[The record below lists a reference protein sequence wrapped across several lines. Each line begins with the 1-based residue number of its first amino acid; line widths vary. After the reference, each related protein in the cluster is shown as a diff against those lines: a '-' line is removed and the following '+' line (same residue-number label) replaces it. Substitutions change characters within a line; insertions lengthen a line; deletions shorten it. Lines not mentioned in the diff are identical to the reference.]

1 MLKGKLK
8 LWLLAPAIALSISVI
23 KPAFSGG
30 IPVIDG
36 SLIAQANAEVA
47 KLVEVYNRLTSIY
60 NAINEVKKSVNI
72 VEDTIRTYTQHP
84 SQFLGQILFPYI
96 KGEIRNIDWEYNRT
110 SNNTWNAYGNLS
122 SSSIMNKV
130 SDIDSPVIVSLDD
143 KGNPIITTATGK
155 KVDVDNGKLETYISG
170 ILTSPDPVEFSK
182 LEGIFKDKKDDEVKR
197 AIMSMRAKKSE
208 VRAIL
213 LDSYLSLKKV
223 ETYKNAVDSISKRI
237 ANGVD
242 AGEMEKL
249 RAQLIAL
256 DAMINSEI
264 AKQVANQN
272 KLQAIVGS
280 NNIAYE
286 EAQRINLLKAYEAVK
301 NKKK

>member
-1 MLKGKLK
+1 MFKGKLK
-8 LWLLAPAIALSISVI
+8 LWLLAPAIALSLSVV

-36 SLIAQANAEVA
+36 SLIAQVA
-47 KLVEVYNRLTSIY
+47 TEISKLVEVYNKLVDIY
-60 NAINEVKKSVNI
+60 KAINDVKKSVDD
-72 VEDTIRTYTQHP
+72 VENTIRTYTKDP
-84 SQFLGQILFPYI
+84 SSFIIGQILPYI
-96 KGEIRNIDWEYNRT
+96 KGEVNRT
-110 SNNTWNAYGNLS
+110 DAAYNSISTATWNNYGKLDSN
-122 SSSIMNKV
+122 SIMSRV
-130 SDIDSPVIVSLDD
+130 SGIDSPVIVSSD
-143 KGNPIITTATGK
+143 GNITTATGR
-155 KVDVDNGKLETYISG
+155 VLDSGKLEAYISG
-170 ILTSPDPVEFSK
+170 ILTSPDPVEISK
-182 LEGIFKDKKDDEVKR
+182 LEGSLTDPESKR

-223 ETYKNAVDSISKRI
+223 EAYKKAVDDISKKV

-264 AKQVANQN
+264 ARQVANQN

-280 NNIAYE
+280 NNISYE
-286 EAQRINLLKAYEAVK
+286 EVQRINLLKAYEAVK
-301 NKKK
+301 KK

>member
-36 SLIAQANAEVA
+36 SLIAQVATEIA
-47 KLVEVYNRLTSIY
+47 KLGEVYNRLVSVY
-60 NAINEVKKSVNI
+60 NAINNVKNSVDN
-72 VEDTIRTYTQHP
+72 VENTIRTYTQYR
-84 SQFLGQILFPYI
+84 SDFILGQILPYI
-96 KGEIRNIDWEYNRT
+96 KGEVNKTDGAYNSIST
-110 SNNTWNAYGNLS
+110 ATWNDYGRLDSN
-122 SSSIMNKV
+122 SIMSRV
-130 SDIDSPVIVSLDD
+130 SGIDSPVIVSSD
-143 KGNPIITTATGK
+143 GNITTATGR
-155 KVDVDNGKLETYISG
+155 VLDSGKLETYISG
-170 ILTSPDPVEFSK
+170 ILTSPDPVEVSK
-182 LEGIFKDKKDDEVKR
+182 LEKSLTDTESKR
-197 AIMSMRAKKSE
+197 AIMSIKAKKSE
-208 VRAIL
+208 IRSIL

-223 ETYKNAVDSISKRI
+223 EAYKNAVDAISKKV

-286 EAQRINLLKAYEAVK
+286 EVQRINLLKAYEAVK
-301 NKKK
+301 KK